1 MVITGPIALEV
12 LSIVALRVPGIREWL
27 VALSPK
33 GARPKSPTFGSPN
46 KLDNQK
52 LKMVS
57 LEGLVKTW
65 WHLGAGP
72 QKLLSS
78 SCNEL

>member
-1 MVITGPIALEV
+1 MVITG
-12 LSIVALRVPGIREWL
+12 SIYCPGSPLNCSTKSPGIGEWL

-33 GARPKSPTFGSPN
+33 GTRPKNTIFGSPN

-57 LEGLVKTW
+57 LEGRVKM
-65 WHLGAGP
+65 
-72 QKLLSS
+72 
-78 SCNEL
+78 